1 MFDIK
6 QTRLAY
12 DYGEIDAEQVNVL
25 TVDKKNGR
33 MYTAGQ
39 TSVKVWDIKARSMVS
54 EIEGL
59 SEKQITSM
67 AITAGSKYLL
77 VGSYD
82 RRLTKIAL
90 ETGTVEKVIDESHP
104 GGVMAI
110 LTTTDGESVF
120 TSGAQGH
127 IKQWSLETL
136 DEIQEFVQIKETFTG
151 ASPEEIRPAHDDLVQ
166 AIALTP
172 DNAVLISGG
181 WDKHLKAWLIVDGQ
195 NIQDIGYAHTDAI
208 LSIVVMSDGSVA
220 FTGSADQKL
229 KKWSIAGNYQMEMTH
244 NFGTVDCIYAMCLSK
259 DNQSLFTS
267 GQEKSVKQWNVVD
280 NKLFKSFGYVHKNA
294 VTGIAVMEFIPDS
307 QRLAEEEELERLAI
321 EKVESVASLHSKG
334 SNGSKLNSNAINLDG
349 DSGTDGGSK
358 QYTHEGIDGKA
369 GQKRGKKDR
378 DGKKGKRGEGQEEKQ
393 RTQQDEVGSLR
404 SGDETRKKEQSR
416 RKAGASNSNDGRSF
430 TEKSEFGLKV
440 SEGKITK
447 N

>member
-1 MFDIK
+1 MFDVK

-90 ETGTVEKVIDESHP
+90 ETFTVEKVIEDSHP

-110 LTTTDGESVF
+110 LATDNGESLF
-120 TSGAQGH
+120 TSGAQGQ

-136 DEIQEFVQIKETFTG
+136 DEIQEFVQIKEVFTG
-151 ASPEEIRPAHDDLVQ
+151 ASPEERRPAHDDLVQ

-208 LSIVVMSDGSVA
+208 LSIVVMSDGCVA

-294 VTGIAVMEFIPDS
+294 VTGIAVMEIIPDS
-307 QRLAEEEELERLAI
+307 QRLADEEELERLAH
-321 EKVESVASLHSKG
+321 EKAESVASLHSKASKG
-334 SNGSKLNSNAINLDG
+334 SRRNPSGVNLDG
-349 DSGTDGGSK
+349 DTVTDAGSK
-358 QYTHEGIDGKA
+358 QVTQDDKDSKA
-369 GQKRGKKDR
+369 NRRRGKKDR

-393 RTQQDEVGSLR
+393 RTFQDDDGSVR
-404 SGDETRKKEQSR
+404 SRDERRKKTDNSV
-416 RKAGASNSNDGRSF
+416 RKLGAENANDGRSG
-430 TEKSEFGLKV
+430 TEKSEFGPKG
-440 SEGKITK
+440 SSKD
-447 N
+447 

>member
-59 SEKQITSM
+59 CEKQITSM

-120 TSGAQGH
+120 TSGA
-127 IKQWSLETL
+127 
-136 DEIQEFVQIKETFTG
+136 
-151 ASPEEIRPAHDDLVQ
+151 R
-166 AIALTP
+166 
-172 DNAVLISGG
+172 
-181 WDKHLKAWLIVDGQ
+181 
-195 NIQDIGYAHTDAI
+195 
-208 LSIVVMSDGSVA
+208 
-220 FTGSADQKL
+220 
-229 KKWSIAGNYQMEMTH
+229 
-244 NFGTVDCIYAMCLSK
+244 
-259 DNQSLFTS
+259 
-267 GQEKSVKQWNVVD
+267 
-280 NKLFKSFGYVHKNA
+280 
-294 VTGIAVMEFIPDS
+294 
-307 QRLAEEEELERLAI
+307 
-321 EKVESVASLHSKG
+321 
-334 SNGSKLNSNAINLDG
+334 
-349 DSGTDGGSK
+349 
-358 QYTHEGIDGKA
+358 
-369 GQKRGKKDR
+369 
-378 DGKKGKRGEGQEEKQ
+378 
-393 RTQQDEVGSLR
+393 
-404 SGDETRKKEQSR
+404 
-416 RKAGASNSNDGRSF
+416 
-430 TEKSEFGLKV
+430 
-440 SEGKITK
+440 
-447 N
+447 